1 MNQENPANNKEGGE
15 FPPKIT
21 SLEGFVSELS
31 KLIKNVDQNKYEIFY
46 RGHENKDYQLVP
58 NLLRNNSTK
67 NPNGQAVKDI
77 VNNEHLA
84 FRDIVE
90 KQPSEFAQCNSAIE
104 YLVKMQHFGLK
115 TRLLDITSNALIA
128 LYFACTSSSNS
139 TKDKNKT
146 GQVIVFK
153 LPKHIIK
160 HYDSDTISAVANI
173 AKCKASELQFPLCGF
188 KEDREQFINKLY
200 TNLAQ
205 GSGNKYIILQLL
217 NEIEEAVKNKQN
229 TKSITQNLN
238 DKISQ
243 TLNNKSPELQNK
255 LEDINKQVAAN
266 RKKISTEPLCR
277 EIEEQYRN
285 VTANLR
291 GQIRNIDTSKDSQ
304 VSEEYKEWFNKNLGS
319 LHHQI
324 KYEKSYY
331 DPKIEPHDLG
341 KIWAV
346 NTKLDNPRIVNQ
358 KGAFLLFGLGV
369 SEVEINNRIQLAYT
383 KEFYPEIPDEWIA
396 GRIDIG
402 SGSKEQLIN
411 ELSTV
416 GVHESFVFPELEKV
430 TKEINQRLLST
441 QKKKKKKKKKKT
453 SKSGEAN
460 QQETSSPQDEQTL

>member
-1 MNQENPANNKEGGE
+1 MNQENPENNKEGGKSQK
-15 FPPKIT
+15 KIT
-21 SLEGFVSELS
+21 SLEGFFSELS
-31 KLIKNVDQNKYEIFY
+31 KLIKNVDQTKYEIFY
-46 RGHENKDYQLVP
+46 RGHENTDYQLVP
-58 NLLRNNSTK
+58 NLLRDNSTK

-77 VNNEHLA
+77 VNNEHEA

-139 TKDKNKT
+139 TKDKNKP
-146 GQVIVFK
+146 GQVIIFK

-173 AKCKASELQFPLCGF
+173 AKCEASELQFPLCGF
-188 KEDREQFINKLY
+188 EKDREQFIKNLY
-200 TNLAQ
+200 TQPAQ

-217 NEIEEAVKNKQN
+217 NEIEEAVKNKQS
-229 TKSITQNLN
+229 TKSIIQNLKA
-238 DKISQ
+238 KISQ
-243 TLNNKSPELQNK
+243 TPNSSQKNLKNELRDLKRAKSK
-255 LEDINKQVAAN
+255 KQKENA
-266 RKKISTEPLCR
+266 TEQLYS
-277 EIEEQYRN
+277 EIGKQYRN
-285 VTANLR
+285 VTLNLR
-291 GQIRNIDTSKDSQ
+291 GQIRNIDTSKESQ
-304 VSEEYKEWFNKNLGS
+304 VSEEYKEWFNEKLTC

-324 KYEKSYY
+324 KDEKSYY
-331 DPKIEPHDLG
+331 DPKIEPYDLG

-369 SEVEINNRIQLAYT
+369 SEVKINDRIQLAYT

-396 GRIDIG
+396 GRIDIE
-402 SGSKEQLIN
+402 SGSKEQILN

-430 TKEINQRLLST
+430 AKEINQRLLST
-441 QKKKKKKKKKKT
+441 QKKKKT

>member
-1 MNQENPANNKEGGE
+1 M
-15 FPPKIT
+15 
-21 SLEGFVSELS
+21 
-31 KLIKNVDQNKYEIFY
+31 
-46 RGHENKDYQLVP
+46 P
-58 NLLRNNSTK
+58 NLLRNNSPK
-67 NPNGQAVKDI
+67 RQKGQAVKEI

-139 TKDKNKT
+139 TKDQNKT

-200 TNLAQ
+200 TQPTQ
-205 GSGNKYIILQLL
+205 GSGTKYIILQLL
-217 NEIEEAVKNKQN
+217 KELEDAINNKQD
-229 TKSITQNLN
+229 TESIIQNLN
-238 DKISQ
+238 EKISP
-243 TLNNKSPELQNK
+243 TLNNKSPKLQEALNELNQAKSNIQK
-255 LEDINKQVAAN
+255 RTATKELYS
-266 RKKISTEPLCR
+266 KIV
-277 EIEEQYRN
+277 EQYN
-285 VTANLR
+285 NTTGNLR
-291 GQIRNIDTSKDSQ
+291 GQIRNIDTSRESQ
-304 VSEEYKEWFNKNLGS
+304 VSKEYKEWFNENLGC

-324 KYEKSYY
+324 KDEKSYY
-331 DPKIEPHDLG
+331 DPKIEPYDLG

-369 SEVEINNRIQLAYT
+369 SEVQINGKFQLAYT
-383 KEFYPEIPDEWIA
+383 KEFYPEIRDEWIA
-396 GRIDIG
+396 GKINIK
-402 SGSKEQLIN
+402 SGSKKQILN
-411 ELSTV
+411 ELLTF
-416 GVHESFVFPELEKV
+416 GIHESFVFPELEKV
-430 TKEINQRLLST
+430 AKEINQRRLST
-441 QKKKKKKKKKKT
+441 QKHKKT
-453 SKSGEAN
+453 DKSGEAN
-460 QQETSSPQDEQTL
+460 QQETSSLQEEQTL

>member
-1 MNQENPANNKEGGE
+1 MNQENSENNKEEGE
-15 FPPKIT
+15 SQKNIT
-21 SLEGFVSELS
+21 SLEGFFSEL
-31 KLIKNVDQNKYEIFY
+31 LELTKNVDQTKYEIFY
-46 RGHENKDYQLVP
+46 RGHENTDYQLVP

-77 VNNEHLA
+77 VNNEHEA

-173 AKCKASELQFPLCGF
+173 AKCEASELQFPLCGF
-188 KEDREQFINKLY
+188 KDDREQFIKGLY
-200 TNLAQ
+200 AQLAQ
-205 GSGNKYIILQLL
+205 GSGYKYIILQLL
-217 NEIEEAVKNKQN
+217 KEIEEAAKNKQN
-229 TKSITQNLN
+229 TKSIIQNLN
-238 DKISQ
+238 KSISQ
-243 TLNNKSPELQNK
+243 TLKNKFPKLQNK
-255 LEDINKQVAAN
+255 LKRIEQISNKEQKGIVIEQLY
-266 RKKISTEPLCR
+266 RKIKD
-277 EIEEQYRN
+277 QHKN
-285 VTANLR
+285 VTTYLR
-291 GQIRNIDTSKDSQ
+291 GQIRDIDTSKESR
-304 VSEEYKEWFNKNLGS
+304 VSKEYKKWFNKSLES

-324 KYEKSYY
+324 KHEKSYY
-331 DPKIEPHDLG
+331 NPKIEPYDLG

-369 SEVEINNRIQLAYT
+369 SEVEINGRIQLAYT
-383 KEFYPEIPDEWIA
+383 KEFYPEIPKEWIA
-396 GRIDIG
+396 GRINIE
-402 SGSKEQLIN
+402 SGSKEQILN

-430 TKEINQRLLST
+430 AKEINQRLLST
-441 QKKKKKKKKKKT
+441 LKHNKT

-460 QQETSSPQDEQTL
+460 QQETSSLQDEQTL

>member
-1 MNQENPANNKEGGE
+1 MNQENSENNKEEGE
-15 FPPKIT
+15 SQKNIT
-21 SLEGFVSELS
+21 SLEGFFSEL
-31 KLIKNVDQNKYEIFY
+31 LELTKNVDQTKYEIFY
-46 RGHENKDYQLVP
+46 RGHENTDYQLVP

-77 VNNEHLA
+77 VNNEHRA
-84 FRDIVE
+84 FRDIIE

-173 AKCKASELQFPLCGF
+173 AKCEASELQFPLCGF
-188 KEDREQFINKLY
+188 KDDREQFIKELY
-200 TNLAQ
+200 TKLAQ
-205 GSGNKYIILQLL
+205 GSGYKYIILQLL
-217 NEIEEAVKNKQN
+217 KEIEEAAKNKQN
-229 TKSITQNLN
+229 TKSIIQNLN
-238 DKISQ
+238 NSISQ
-243 TLNNKSPELQNK
+243 TLKNKFPKLQNK
-255 LEDINKQVAAN
+255 LKRIEQISNKEQKGIAIEQLY
-266 RKKISTEPLCR
+266 RKIKD
-277 EIEEQYRN
+277 QHKN
-285 VTANLR
+285 VTTYLR
-291 GQIRNIDTSKDSQ
+291 GQIRDIDTSKESR
-304 VSEEYKEWFNKNLGS
+304 VSKEYKRWFNKSLES

-324 KYEKSYY
+324 KHEKSYY
-331 DPKIEPHDLG
+331 DPKIEPYDLG

-369 SEVEINNRIQLAYT
+369 SEVEINGRIQLAYT
-383 KEFYPEIPDEWIA
+383 KELYPEIPDEWIA
-396 GRIDIG
+396 GRINIE
-402 SGSKEQLIN
+402 SGSKKQILN

-416 GVHESFVFPELEKV
+416 GIHESFVFPELEKV
-430 TKEINQRLLST
+430 AKEINQRLLST
-441 QKKKKKKKKKKT
+441 QKNKKT

-460 QQETSSPQDEQTL
+460 QQETSSFQDEQTL

>member
-1 MNQENPANNKEGGE
+1 MNQEKSENNKEGDKSQKE
-15 FPPKIT
+15 IT
-21 SLEGFVSELS
+21 SLKRFFSELS
-31 KLIKNVDQNKYEIFY
+31 ELIKNVDQTKYEIFY
-46 RGHENKDYQLVP
+46 RGHENTDYQLVP

-67 NPNGQAVKDI
+67 NQNGQAVKDI

-173 AKCKASELQFPLCGF
+173 AKCEASELQFPLCGF
-188 KEDREQFINKLY
+188 KEDREQFIKKLY
-200 TNLAQ
+200 TQPAQ
-205 GSGNKYIILQLL
+205 GSGNKYIILQLIK
-217 NEIEEAVKNKQN
+217 EIEEAVKNKQN
-229 TKSITQNLN
+229 TKSIIEYLD
-238 DKISQ
+238 DKILLTISNK
-243 TLNNKSPELQNK
+243 TDELREALDELKEAGNNK
-255 LEDINKQVAAN
+255 
-266 RKKISTEPLCR
+266 KKKYATKRLYK
-277 EIEEQYRN
+277 EIVDQYN
-285 VTANLR
+285 NTTTYLR

-304 VSEEYKEWFNKNLGS
+304 VSEEYKKWFNKNLGS

-369 SEVEINNRIQLAYT
+369 SEVEINGRIQLAYT
-383 KEFYPEIPDEWIA
+383 KEFYPEIPKEWIA
-396 GRIDIG
+396 GRINIE
-402 SGSKEQLIN
+402 SGSKKQILN

-416 GVHESFVFPELEKV
+416 GIHESFVFPELEKV
-430 TKEINQRLLST
+430 AKEINQRLLST
-441 QKKKKKKKKKKT
+441 LKHNKT
-453 SKSGEAN
+453 GKSGEAN
-460 QQETSSPQDEQTL
+460 QQETSSLQDEQTL

>member
-1 MNQENPANNKEGGE
+1 MNQENSENNKEEGE
-15 FPPKIT
+15 SQKNIT
-21 SLEGFVSELS
+21 SLEGFFSEL
-31 KLIKNVDQNKYEIFY
+31 LELTKNVDQTKYEIFY
-46 RGHENKDYQLVP
+46 RGHENTDYQLVP

-77 VNNEHLA
+77 VNNEHRA
-84 FRDIVE
+84 FRDIIE

-173 AKCKASELQFPLCGF
+173 AKCEASELQFPLCGF
-188 KEDREQFINKLY
+188 KDDREQFIKELY
-200 TNLAQ
+200 TQLAQ
-205 GSGNKYIILQLL
+205 GSGYKYIILQLL
-217 NEIEEAVKNKQN
+217 KEIEEAAKNKQN
-229 TKSITQNLN
+229 TKSIIQNLN
-238 DKISQ
+238 KSISQ
-243 TLNNKSPELQNK
+243 TLKNKFPKLQNK
-255 LEDINKQVAAN
+255 LKRIEQISNKEQKGIAIEQLY
-266 RKKISTEPLCR
+266 RKIKD
-277 EIEEQYRN
+277 QHKN
-285 VTANLR
+285 VTTYLR
-291 GQIRNIDTSKDSQ
+291 GQIRDIDTSKESQ
-304 VSEEYKEWFNKNLGS
+304 VSKEYKRWFNKSLES

-324 KYEKSYY
+324 KHEKSYY
-331 DPKIEPHDLG
+331 DPKIEPYDLG

-369 SEVEINNRIQLAYT
+369 SEVEINGRIQLAYT
-383 KEFYPEIPDEWIA
+383 KELYPEIPDEWIA
-396 GRIDIG
+396 GRINLE
-402 SGSKEQLIN
+402 SGSKKQILN

-416 GVHESFVFPELEKV
+416 GIHESFVFPELEKV
-430 TKEINQRLLST
+430 AKEINQRLLST
-441 QKKKKKKKKKKT
+441 QKNKKT

-460 QQETSSPQDEQTL
+460 QQETSSFQDEQTL

>member
-1 MNQENPANNKEGGE
+1 MNQENSENNKEEGE
-15 FPPKIT
+15 SQKNIT
-21 SLEGFVSELS
+21 SLEGFFSEL
-31 KLIKNVDQNKYEIFY
+31 LELTKNVDQTKYEIFY
-46 RGHENKDYQLVP
+46 RGHENTDYQLVP

-67 NPNGQAVKDI
+67 NQKGQAVKDI
-77 VNNEHLA
+77 VNNEHRA
-84 FRDIVE
+84 FRDIIE

-173 AKCKASELQFPLCGF
+173 AKCEASELQFPLCGF
-188 KEDREQFINKLY
+188 KDDREQFIKELY
-200 TNLAQ
+200 TQLAQ
-205 GSGNKYIILQLL
+205 GSGYKYIILQLL
-217 NEIEEAVKNKQN
+217 KEIEEAAKNKQN
-229 TKSITQNLN
+229 TKSIIQNLN
-238 DKISQ
+238 NSISQ
-243 TLNNKSPELQNK
+243 TLKNKFPKLQNK
-255 LEDINKQVAAN
+255 LKRIEQISNKEQKGIAIEQLY
-266 RKKISTEPLCR
+266 RKIKD
-277 EIEEQYRN
+277 QHKN
-285 VTANLR
+285 VTTYLR
-291 GQIRNIDTSKDSQ
+291 GQIRDIDTSKESR
-304 VSEEYKEWFNKNLGS
+304 VSKEYKRWFNKSLES

-324 KYEKSYY
+324 KHEKSYY
-331 DPKIEPHDLG
+331 DPKIEPYDLG

-369 SEVEINNRIQLAYT
+369 SEVEINGRIQLAYT
-383 KEFYPEIPDEWIA
+383 KELYPEIPDEWIA
-396 GRIDIG
+396 GRINIE
-402 SGSKEQLIN
+402 SGSKKQILN

-416 GVHESFVFPELEKV
+416 GIHESFVFPELEKV
-430 TKEINQRLLST
+430 AKEINQRLLST
-441 QKKKKKKKKKKT
+441 QKNKKT

-460 QQETSSPQDEQTL
+460 QQETSSFQDEQTL

>member
-31 KLIKNVDQNKYEIFY
+31 KLIENVDPNKYEIFY
-46 RGHENKDYQLVP
+46 RGHENTDYQLVP

-67 NPNGQAVKDI
+67 NPKGQAVKDI

-115 TRLLDITSNALIA
+115 TRLLDITSNALIS

-173 AKCKASELQFPLCGF
+173 AKCEASELQFPLCGF
-188 KEDREQFINKLY
+188 KEDREQFIKKLY
-200 TNLAQ
+200 TQPAQ

-217 NEIEEAVKNKQN
+217 KEIEEAVKNKQN
-229 TKSITQNLN
+229 TESIIEDL
-238 DKISQ
+238 DGKILQ
-243 TLNNKSPELQNK
+243 TINNKTDELREALDELEEADNNK
-255 LEDINKQVAAN
+255 
-266 RKKISTEPLCR
+266 KKKYATKRLYN
-277 EIEEQYRN
+277 EIVGQYN
-285 VTANLR
+285 NTTTYLR
-291 GQIRNIDTSKDSQ
+291 GQIRNIDTSKESQ
-304 VSEEYKEWFNKNLGS
+304 VSEKYKEWFNKNLGS

-324 KYEKSYY
+324 KDEKSYY
-331 DPKIEPHDLG
+331 DPKIEPYDLG

-369 SEVEINNRIQLAYT
+369 SEVEINGKIQLAYT
-383 KEFYPEIPDEWIA
+383 KEFYPEIPKEWIA
-396 GRIDIG
+396 GRINIE
-402 SGSKEQLIN
+402 SGSKKQILN

-416 GVHESFVFPELEKV
+416 GIHESFVFPELEKV
-430 TKEINQRLLST
+430 AKEINQRLLST
-441 QKKKKKKKKKKT
+441 SKHNKT
-453 SKSGEAN
+453 GKSVEVN
-460 QQETSSPQDEQTL
+460 QQETSSLQDEQTL

>member
-1 MNQENPANNKEGGE
+1 MSQVNSENNNKGGE
-15 FPPKIT
+15 SQKKTP
-21 SLEGFVSELS
+21 LEEFVSELL
-31 KLIKNVDQNKYEIFY
+31 KLIKNVDLKKYEIFY
-46 RGHENKDYQLVP
+46 RGHENSDYKLVP
-58 NLLRNNSTK
+58 NLLRKDSTK
-67 NPNGQAVKDI
+67 RQNGQAVKEI
-77 VNNEHLA
+77 VNNEHEA
-84 FRDIVE
+84 FRDIIE

-139 TKDKNKT
+139 TKDKNKP
-146 GQVIVFK
+146 GQVIIFK

-173 AKCKASELQFPLCGF
+173 AKCEASELQFPLCGF
-188 KEDREQFINKLY
+188 EKDREQFIKNLY
-200 TNLAQ
+200 TQPAQ

-229 TKSITQNLN
+229 TKRIIQNLEA
-238 DKISQ
+238 KISPTPNSAPENLRVVLNKLKRAKSNEQ
-243 TLNNKSPELQNK
+243 KKNATEQLYSEIGKQYKNVTLNL
-255 LEDINKQVAAN
+255 
-266 RKKISTEPLCR
+266 R
-277 EIEEQYRN
+277 ER
-285 VTANLR
+285 
-291 GQIRNIDTSKDSQ
+291 IRNIDTSKESQ
-304 VSEEYKEWFNKNLGS
+304 VSEKYKKWFNDNLEY

-324 KYEKSYY
+324 KDEKSYY
-331 DPKIEPHDLG
+331 DPKIEPYDLG

-369 SEVEINNRIQLAYT
+369 SEVEINGRIQLAYT
-383 KEFYPEIPDEWIA
+383 KEFYPEIPKEWIA
-396 GRIDIG
+396 GRINIE

-430 TKEINQRLLST
+430 AKEINQRLLST
-441 QKKKKKKKKKKT
+441 SEKQKDQQ
-453 SKSGEAN
+453 SGEAN
-460 QQETSSPQDEQTL
+460 QQETSSLQEEQTL

>member
-1 MNQENPANNKEGGE
+1 MNQENSENNKEGG
-15 FPPKIT
+15 KSQKNIT
-21 SLEGFVSELS
+21 SLEGFFSELLE
-31 KLIKNVDQNKYEIFY
+31 LIKNVDQNKYEIFY

-139 TKDKNKT
+139 TKDKT

-188 KEDREQFINKLY
+188 KDDREQFIKELY
-200 TNLAQ
+200 TQLAQ
-205 GSGNKYIILQLL
+205 GSGYKYIILQLL
-217 NEIEEAVKNKQN
+217 KEIEEAAKNKQN
-229 TKSITQNLN
+229 TKSIIQNFN
-238 DKISQ
+238 GSISQ
-243 TLNNKSPELQNK
+243 TPNNKFFKLQNK
-255 LEDINKQVAAN
+255 LKCIEQISNKEQKRIAIEQLYDKIND
-266 RKKISTEPLCR
+266 
-277 EIEEQYRN
+277 QYKN
-285 VTANLR
+285 VTTYLR
-291 GQIRNIDTSKDSQ
+291 GQIRDIDTSEESR
-304 VSEEYKEWFNKNLGS
+304 VSKEYKKWFNKNLGS

-324 KYEKSYY
+324 KHEKSYY
-331 DPKIEPHDLG
+331 DPKIEPYDLG

-369 SEVEINNRIQLAYT
+369 SEVEINDKIQLAYT

-396 GRIDIG
+396 GRIDIE
-402 SGSKEQLIN
+402 SGSKKQILN

-430 TKEINQRLLST
+430 AKEINQRLLST
-441 QKKKKKKKKKKT
+441 QKKKKT

>member
-1 MNQENPANNKEGGE
+1 MNQSTSKNNENPNEL
-15 FPPKIT
+15 PKGIT
-21 SLEGFVSELS
+21 SLEEFFS
-31 KLIKNVDQNKYEIFY
+31 KLSTLTQNVDQTEYEIFF
-46 RGHENKDYQLVP
+46 RGHENIAYQLVP

-67 NPNGQAVKDI
+67 NQKGQAVKEI
-77 VNNEHLA
+77 VDNEYLA

-139 TKDKNKT
+139 TKDQNKT
-146 GQVIVFK
+146 GQVIIFK

-173 AKCKASELQFPLCGF
+173 AKCKASEFQFPLCGF
-188 KEDREQFINKLY
+188 KEDREQFINRLY
-200 TNLAQ
+200 TQPTQ
-205 GSGNKYIILQLL
+205 GSGYKYIILQLL
-217 NEIEEAVKNKQN
+217 KELEDAINNNQDTESIVKN
-229 TKSITQNLN
+229 
-238 DKISQ
+238 
-243 TLNNKSPELQNK
+243 LNNKISLTINNKSSKLRDILNELNQAK
-255 LEDINKQVAAN
+255 SKS
-266 RKKISTEPLCR
+266 KKRNATKDLHN
-277 EIEEQYRN
+277 EIVEQYYN
-285 VTANLR
+285 TTTNLR
-291 GQIRNIDTSKDSQ
+291 GQIRDIDTSEESQ
-304 VSEEYKEWFNKNLGS
+304 VSKEYKEWFNDNLGS

-331 DPKIEPHDLG
+331 DPKIEPYDLG

-369 SEVEINNRIQLAYT
+369 SEVEINGRIQLAYT
-383 KEFYPEIPDEWIA
+383 KEFYPEISDEWIA
-396 GRIDIG
+396 GRINIE
-402 SGSKEQLIN
+402 SGSKKQILN

-430 TKEINQRLLST
+430 AKEINQRLLST
-441 QKKKKKKKKKKT
+441 QKKKKT
-453 SKSGEAN
+453 SKSVEAN
-460 QQETSSPQDEQTL
+460 QQEAFSFQDEQNL

>member
-1 MNQENPANNKEGGE
+1 MNQENSENNKEEGE
-15 FPPKIT
+15 SQKNIT
-21 SLEGFVSELS
+21 SLEGFFSEL
-31 KLIKNVDQNKYEIFY
+31 LELTKNVDQTKYEIFY
-46 RGHENKDYQLVP
+46 RGHENTDYQLVP

-77 VNNEHLA
+77 VNNEHRA
-84 FRDIVE
+84 FRDIIE

-173 AKCKASELQFPLCGF
+173 AKCEASELQFPLCGF
-188 KEDREQFINKLY
+188 KDDREQFIKELY
-200 TNLAQ
+200 TQLAQ
-205 GSGNKYIILQLL
+205 GSGYKYIILQLL
-217 NEIEEAVKNKQN
+217 KEIEEAAKNKQN
-229 TKSITQNLN
+229 TKSIIQNLN
-238 DKISQ
+238 KSISQ
-243 TLNNKSPELQNK
+243 TLKNKFPKLQNK
-255 LEDINKQVAAN
+255 LKRIEQISNKEQKGIAIEQLY
-266 RKKISTEPLCR
+266 RKIKD
-277 EIEEQYRN
+277 QHKN
-285 VTANLR
+285 VTTYLR
-291 GQIRNIDTSKDSQ
+291 GQIRDIDTSKESR
-304 VSEEYKEWFNKNLGS
+304 VSKEYKRWFNKSSES

-324 KYEKSYY
+324 KHEKSYY
-331 DPKIEPHDLG
+331 DPKIEPYDLG

-369 SEVEINNRIQLAYT
+369 SEVEINGRIQLAYT
-383 KEFYPEIPDEWIA
+383 KELYPEIPDEWIA
-396 GRIDIG
+396 GRINIE
-402 SGSKEQLIN
+402 SGSKKQILN

-416 GVHESFVFPELEKV
+416 GIHESFVFPELEKV
-430 TKEINQRLLST
+430 AKEINQRLLST
-441 QKKKKKKKKKKT
+441 QKNKKT

-460 QQETSSPQDEQTL
+460 QQETSSFQDEQTL

>member
-1 MNQENPANNKEGGE
+1 MNQENSENNKEEGE
-15 FPPKIT
+15 SQKNIT
-21 SLEGFVSELS
+21 SLEGFFSEL
-31 KLIKNVDQNKYEIFY
+31 LELTKNVDQTKYEIFY
-46 RGHENKDYQLVP
+46 RGHENTDYQLVP

-77 VNNEHLA
+77 VNNEHRA
-84 FRDIVE
+84 FRDIIE

-173 AKCKASELQFPLCGF
+173 AKCEASELQFPLCGF
-188 KEDREQFINKLY
+188 KDDREQFIKELY
-200 TNLAQ
+200 TQLAQ
-205 GSGNKYIILQLL
+205 GSGYKYIILQLL
-217 NEIEEAVKNKQN
+217 KEIEEAAKNKQN
-229 TKSITQNLN
+229 TKSIIQNLN
-238 DKISQ
+238 KSISQ
-243 TLNNKSPELQNK
+243 TLKNKFPKLQNK
-255 LEDINKQVAAN
+255 LKRIEQISNKEQKGIAIEQLY
-266 RKKISTEPLCR
+266 RKIKD
-277 EIEEQYRN
+277 QHKN
-285 VTANLR
+285 VTTYLR
-291 GQIRNIDTSKDSQ
+291 GQIRDIDTSKESR
-304 VSEEYKEWFNKNLGS
+304 VSKEYKRWFNKSLES

-324 KYEKSYY
+324 KHEKSYY
-331 DPKIEPHDLG
+331 DPKIEPYDLG

-369 SEVEINNRIQLAYT
+369 SEVEINGRIQLAYT
-383 KEFYPEIPDEWIA
+383 KELYPEIPDEWIA
-396 GRIDIG
+396 GRINIE
-402 SGSKEQLIN
+402 SGSKKQILN

-416 GVHESFVFPELEKV
+416 GIHESFVFPELEKV
-430 TKEINQRLLST
+430 AKEINQRLLST
-441 QKKKKKKKKKKT
+441 QKNKKT

-460 QQETSSPQDEQTL
+460 QQETSSFQDEQTL

>member
-1 MNQENPANNKEGGE
+1 MNQENSDNNKEGGE
-15 FPPKIT
+15 SQKKIT
-21 SLEGFVSELS
+21 SLKGFVSELS
-31 KLIKNVDQNKYEIFY
+31 KLIENVDLNKYEIFY
-46 RGHENKDYQLVP
+46 RGHENIDYQLVP
-58 NLLRNNSTK
+58 NLLRDNSTK
-67 NPNGQAVKDI
+67 RQNGQAVKDI

-146 GQVIVFK
+146 GQVILFK

-173 AKCKASELQFPLCGF
+173 AKCEASELQFPLCGF
-188 KEDREQFINKLY
+188 KEDREQFIKKLY

-217 NEIEEAVKNKQN
+217 KELEDAIN
-229 TKSITQNLN
+229 TKQDTESIIQNLN
-238 DKISQ
+238 DKIPL
-243 TLNNKSPELQNK
+243 TLNKNSSKLQEALNK
-255 LEDINKQVAAN
+255 LKHEKSKQA
-266 RKKISTEPLCR
+266 KKNAIKELY
-277 EIEEQYRN
+277 EIVKQYN
-285 VTANLR
+285 NTTWNLR
-291 GQIRNIDTSKDSQ
+291 GQIRDIGTSEESQ
-304 VSEEYKEWFNKNLGS
+304 VSEEYKEWFNENLGC

-324 KYEKSYY
+324 KEEKSYY

-369 SEVEINNRIQLAYT
+369 SEVKVDETIQLAYT
-383 KEFYPEIPDEWIA
+383 KEFYPEIPKEWIA
-396 GRIDIG
+396 GRIDIE
-402 SGSKEQLIN
+402 SGSKKQILN
-411 ELSTV
+411 ELLTF
-416 GVHESFVFPELEKV
+416 GIHESFVFPELEKV
-430 TKEINQRLLST
+430 AKEINQRLLST
-441 QKKKKKKKKKKT
+441 QKHKKT
-453 SKSGEAN
+453 GKSGEAN
-460 QQETSSPQDEQTL
+460 QQKTSSLQDEQTL

>member
-1 MNQENPANNKEGGE
+1 MNQENSENNKEEGE
-15 FPPKIT
+15 SQKNIT
-21 SLEGFVSELS
+21 SLEGFFSEL
-31 KLIKNVDQNKYEIFY
+31 LELTKNVDQTKYEIFY
-46 RGHENKDYQLVP
+46 RGHENTDYQLVP

-77 VNNEHLA
+77 VNNEHRA
-84 FRDIVE
+84 FRDIIE

-173 AKCKASELQFPLCGF
+173 AKCEASELQFPLCGF
-188 KEDREQFINKLY
+188 KDDREQFIKELY
-200 TNLAQ
+200 TQLAQ
-205 GSGNKYIILQLL
+205 GSGYKYIILQLL
-217 NEIEEAVKNKQN
+217 KEIEEAAKNKQN
-229 TKSITQNLN
+229 TKSIIQNLN
-238 DKISQ
+238 KSISQ
-243 TLNNKSPELQNK
+243 TLKNKFPKLQNK
-255 LEDINKQVAAN
+255 LKRIEQISNKEQKGIAIEQLY
-266 RKKISTEPLCR
+266 RKIKD
-277 EIEEQYRN
+277 QHKN
-285 VTANLR
+285 VTTYLR
-291 GQIRNIDTSKDSQ
+291 GQIRDIDTSKESR
-304 VSEEYKEWFNKNLGS
+304 VSKEYKRWFNKSLES

-324 KYEKSYY
+324 KHEKSYY
-331 DPKIEPHDLG
+331 DPKIEPYDLG

-369 SEVEINNRIQLAYT
+369 SEVEINGRIQLAYT
-383 KEFYPEIPDEWIA
+383 KELYPEIPDEWIA
-396 GRIDIG
+396 GRINLE
-402 SGSKEQLIN
+402 SGSKKQILN

-416 GVHESFVFPELEKV
+416 GIHESFVFPELEKV
-430 TKEINQRLLST
+430 AKEINQRLLST
-441 QKKKKKKKKKKT
+441 QKNKKT

-460 QQETSSPQDEQTL
+460 QQETSSFQDEQTL

>member
-1 MNQENPANNKEGGE
+1 MNQENSENNKEEGE
-15 FPPKIT
+15 SQKNIT
-21 SLEGFVSELS
+21 SLEGFFSEL
-31 KLIKNVDQNKYEIFY
+31 LELTKNVDQTKYEIFY
-46 RGHENKDYQLVP
+46 RGHENTDYQLVP
-58 NLLRNNSTK
+58 NLLRDNSTK

-173 AKCKASELQFPLCGF
+173 AKCEASELQFPLCGF
-188 KEDREQFINKLY
+188 KDDREQFIKELY
-200 TNLAQ
+200 TQLAQ
-205 GSGNKYIILQLL
+205 GSGYKYIILQLL
-217 NEIEEAVKNKQN
+217 KEIEEAAKNKQN
-229 TKSITQNLN
+229 TKSIIQNLN
-238 DKISQ
+238 KSISQ
-243 TLNNKSPELQNK
+243 TLKNKFPKLQNK
-255 LEDINKQVAAN
+255 LKRIEQISNKEQKGIAIEQLY
-266 RKKISTEPLCR
+266 RKIKD
-277 EIEEQYRN
+277 QHKN
-285 VTANLR
+285 VTTYLR
-291 GQIRNIDTSKDSQ
+291 GQIRDIDTSKESR
-304 VSEEYKEWFNKNLGS
+304 VSKEYKRWFNKSLES

-324 KYEKSYY
+324 KHEKSYY
-331 DPKIEPHDLG
+331 DPKIEPYDLG

-369 SEVEINNRIQLAYT
+369 SEVEINGRIQLAYT
-383 KEFYPEIPDEWIA
+383 KELYPEIPDEWIA
-396 GRIDIG
+396 GRINIE
-402 SGSKEQLIN
+402 SGSKKQILN

-416 GVHESFVFPELEKV
+416 GIHESFVFPELEKV
-430 TKEINQRLLST
+430 AKEINQRLLST
-441 QKKKKKKKKKKT
+441 QKNKKT

-460 QQETSSPQDEQTL
+460 QQETSSFQDEQTL

>member
-1 MNQENPANNKEGGE
+1 MNQENSDNNKEGGE
-15 FPPKIT
+15 SQKKIT
-21 SLEGFVSELS
+21 SLKGFVSELS
-31 KLIKNVDQNKYEIFY
+31 KLIENVDLNKYEIFY
-46 RGHENKDYQLVP
+46 RGHENIDYQLVP
-58 NLLRNNSTK
+58 NLLRDNSTK
-67 NPNGQAVKDI
+67 RQNGQAVKDI

-115 TRLLDITSNALIA
+115 TRLLDIISNALIA

-146 GQVIVFK
+146 GQVILFK

-173 AKCKASELQFPLCGF
+173 AKCEASELQFPLCGF
-188 KEDREQFINKLY
+188 KEDREQFIKKLY

-217 NEIEEAVKNKQN
+217 KELEDAIN
-229 TKSITQNLN
+229 TKQDTESIIQNLN
-238 DKISQ
+238 DKIPL
-243 TLNNKSPELQNK
+243 TLNKNSSKLQEALNK
-255 LEDINKQVAAN
+255 LKHEKSKQA
-266 RKKISTEPLCR
+266 KKTAIKELY
-277 EIEEQYRN
+277 EIVKQYN
-285 VTANLR
+285 NTTWNLR
-291 GQIRNIDTSKDSQ
+291 GQIRDIGTSEESQ
-304 VSEEYKEWFNKNLGS
+304 VSEEYKEWFNENLGC

-324 KYEKSYY
+324 KEEKSYY

-369 SEVEINNRIQLAYT
+369 SEVKVDETIQLAYT
-383 KEFYPEIPDEWIA
+383 KEFYPEIPKEWIA
-396 GRIDIG
+396 GRIDIE
-402 SGSKEQLIN
+402 SGSKKQILN
-411 ELSTV
+411 ELLTF
-416 GVHESFVFPELEKV
+416 GIHESFVFPELEKV
-430 TKEINQRLLST
+430 AKEINQRLLST
-441 QKKKKKKKKKKT
+441 QKHKKT
-453 SKSGEAN
+453 GKSGEAN
-460 QQETSSPQDEQTL
+460 QQKTSSLQDEQTL

>member
-1 MNQENPANNKEGGE
+1 MNQENSENNKEEGE
-15 FPPKIT
+15 SQKNIT
-21 SLEGFVSELS
+21 SLEGFFSEL
-31 KLIKNVDQNKYEIFY
+31 LELTKNVDQTKYEIFY
-46 RGHENKDYQLVP
+46 RGHENTDYQLVP

-77 VNNEHLA
+77 VNNEHRA
-84 FRDIVE
+84 FRDIIE

-173 AKCKASELQFPLCGF
+173 AKCEASELQFPLCGF
-188 KEDREQFINKLY
+188 KDDREQFIKELY
-200 TNLAQ
+200 TQLAQ
-205 GSGNKYIILQLL
+205 GSGYKYIILQLL
-217 NEIEEAVKNKQN
+217 KEIEEAAKNKQN
-229 TKSITQNLN
+229 TKSIIQNLN
-238 DKISQ
+238 NSISQ
-243 TLNNKSPELQNK
+243 TLKNKFPKLQNK
-255 LEDINKQVAAN
+255 LKRIEQISNKEQKGIAIEQLY
-266 RKKISTEPLCR
+266 RKIKD
-277 EIEEQYRN
+277 QHKN
-285 VTANLR
+285 VTTYLR
-291 GQIRNIDTSKDSQ
+291 GQIRDIDTSKESR
-304 VSEEYKEWFNKNLGS
+304 VSKEYKRWFNKSLES

-324 KYEKSYY
+324 KHEKSYY
-331 DPKIEPHDLG
+331 DPKIEPYDLG

-369 SEVEINNRIQLAYT
+369 SEVEINGRIQLAYT
-383 KEFYPEIPDEWIA
+383 KELYPEIPDEWIA
-396 GRIDIG
+396 GRINIE
-402 SGSKEQLIN
+402 SGSKKQILN

-416 GVHESFVFPELEKV
+416 GIHESFVFPELEKV
-430 TKEINQRLLST
+430 AKEINQRLLST
-441 QKKKKKKKKKKT
+441 QKNKKT

-460 QQETSSPQDEQTL
+460 QQETSSFQDEQTL

>member
-1 MNQENPANNKEGGE
+1 MNLKKN
-15 FPPKIT
+15 IT
-21 SLEGFVSELS
+21 SLEGFFSEL
-31 KLIKNVDQNKYEIFY
+31 LELTKNVDQTKYEIFY
-46 RGHENKDYQLVP
+46 RGHENTDYQLVP

-77 VNNEHLA
+77 VNNEHRA
-84 FRDIVE
+84 FRDIIE

-173 AKCKASELQFPLCGF
+173 AKCEASELQFPLCGF
-188 KEDREQFINKLY
+188 KDDREQFIKELY
-200 TNLAQ
+200 TQLAQ
-205 GSGNKYIILQLL
+205 GSGYKYIILQLL
-217 NEIEEAVKNKQN
+217 KEIEEAAKNKQN
-229 TKSITQNLN
+229 TKSIIQNLN
-238 DKISQ
+238 KSISQ
-243 TLNNKSPELQNK
+243 TLKNKFPKLQNK
-255 LEDINKQVAAN
+255 LKRIEQISNKEQKGIAIEQLY
-266 RKKISTEPLCR
+266 RKIKD
-277 EIEEQYRN
+277 QHKN
-285 VTANLR
+285 VTTYLR
-291 GQIRNIDTSKDSQ
+291 GQIRDIDTSKESR
-304 VSEEYKEWFNKNLGS
+304 VSKEYKRWFNKSLES

-324 KYEKSYY
+324 KHEKSYY
-331 DPKIEPHDLG
+331 DPKIEPYDLG

-369 SEVEINNRIQLAYT
+369 SEVEINGRIQLAYT
-383 KEFYPEIPDEWIA
+383 KELYPEIPDEWIA
-396 GRIDIG
+396 GRINLE
-402 SGSKEQLIN
+402 SGSKKQILN

-416 GVHESFVFPELEKV
+416 GIHESFVFPELEKV
-430 TKEINQRLLST
+430 AKEINQRLLST
-441 QKKKKKKKKKKT
+441 QKNKKT

-460 QQETSSPQDEQTL
+460 QQETSSFQDEQTL

>member
-1 MNQENPANNKEGGE
+1 MNQGNSENNKERGKSQK
-15 FPPKIT
+15 KIT
-21 SLEGFVSELS
+21 SLEGFFSELS
-31 KLIKNVDQNKYEIFY
+31 ELIKNVDQTKYEIFY
-46 RGHENKDYQLVP
+46 RGHENIDYQLVP
-58 NLLRNNSTK
+58 NLLRKDSTK
-67 NPNGQAVKDI
+67 RQNGQAVKEI
-77 VNNEHLA
+77 VNKEHEA

-139 TKDKNKT
+139 TKDKNKP
-146 GQVIVFK
+146 GQVIIFK

-173 AKCKASELQFPLCGF
+173 AKCEASELQFPLCGF
-188 KEDREQFINKLY
+188 KKDREQFIKNLY
-200 TNLAQ
+200 TQPAQ

-217 NEIEEAVKNKQN
+217 NEIEEAGKNKQS
-229 TKSITQNLN
+229 TKSIIQKLEAKISPIPNSAPANLRVALNKLKRAKSKDQKKDATEQLYSEIGKQYKNVTQNL
-238 DKISQ
+238 
-243 TLNNKSPELQNK
+243 
-255 LEDINKQVAAN
+255 
-266 RKKISTEPLCR
+266 
-277 EIEEQYRN
+277 
-285 VTANLR
+285 R
-291 GQIRNIDTSKDSQ
+291 GRIRNIDTSKESQ
-304 VSEEYKEWFNKNLGS
+304 VSEKYKEWFNDNLEC

-324 KYEKSYY
+324 KDEKSYY
-331 DPKIEPHDLG
+331 DPKIEPYDLG

-369 SEVEINNRIQLAYT
+369 SEIEINGGKQLAYT
-383 KEFYPEIPDEWIA
+383 KEFYPEIPKEWIA
-396 GRIDIG
+396 GRINIE

-430 TKEINQRLLST
+430 AKEINQRLLST
-441 QKKKKKKKKKKT
+441 QKKKKT

>member
-1 MNQENPANNKEGGE
+1 MNQENSENNKEEGE
-15 FPPKIT
+15 SQKNIT
-21 SLEGFVSELS
+21 SLEGFFSEL
-31 KLIKNVDQNKYEIFY
+31 LELTKNVDQTKYEIFY
-46 RGHENKDYQLVP
+46 RGHENTDYQLVP

-77 VNNEHLA
+77 VNNEHRA

-153 LPKHIIK
+153 LPKHMIK

-173 AKCKASELQFPLCGF
+173 AKCEASELQFPLCGF
-188 KEDREQFINKLY
+188 KDDREQFIKELY
-200 TNLAQ
+200 AQLAQ
-205 GSGNKYIILQLL
+205 GSGYKYIILQLL
-217 NEIEEAVKNKQN
+217 KEIEEAAKNKQN
-229 TKSITQNLN
+229 TKSIIQNLN
-238 DKISQ
+238 KSISQ
-243 TLNNKSPELQNK
+243 TLKNKFPKLQNK
-255 LEDINKQVAAN
+255 LKRIEQISNKEQKGIAIEQLY
-266 RKKISTEPLCR
+266 RKIKD
-277 EIEEQYRN
+277 QYKN
-285 VTANLR
+285 VTTYLR
-291 GQIRNIDTSKDSQ
+291 GQIRDIDTSEESR
-304 VSEEYKEWFNKNLGS
+304 VSKEYKKWFNKNLGS

-324 KYEKSYY
+324 KHEKSYY
-331 DPKIEPHDLG
+331 DPKIEPYDLG

-369 SEVEINNRIQLAYT
+369 SEVEINDKIQLAYT

-396 GRIDIG
+396 GRIDIE
-402 SGSKEQLIN
+402 SGSKKQILN

-430 TKEINQRLLST
+430 AKEINQRLLST
-441 QKKKKKKKKKKT
+441 QKKKKT

>member
-1 MNQENPANNKEGGE
+1 MNQENSDNNKEGGE
-15 FPPKIT
+15 SQKKIT
-21 SLEGFVSELS
+21 SLKGFVSELS
-31 KLIKNVDQNKYEIFY
+31 KLIENVDLNKYEIFY
-46 RGHENKDYQLVP
+46 RGHENIDYQLVP
-58 NLLRNNSTK
+58 NLLRDNSTK
-67 NPNGQAVKDI
+67 RQNGQAVKDI

-146 GQVIVFK
+146 GQVILFK

-173 AKCKASELQFPLCGF
+173 AKCEASELQFPLCGF
-188 KEDREQFINKLY
+188 KEDREQFIKKLY

-217 NEIEEAVKNKQN
+217 KELEDAIN
-229 TKSITQNLN
+229 TKQDTESIIQNLN
-238 DKISQ
+238 DKIPL
-243 TLNNKSPELQNK
+243 TLNKNSSKLQEALNK
-255 LEDINKQVAAN
+255 LKHEKSKQA
-266 RKKISTEPLCR
+266 KKTAIKELY
-277 EIEEQYRN
+277 EIVKQYN
-285 VTANLR
+285 NTTWNLR
-291 GQIRNIDTSKDSQ
+291 GQIRDIGTSEESQ
-304 VSEEYKEWFNKNLGS
+304 VSEEYKEWFNENLGC

-324 KYEKSYY
+324 KEEKSYY

-369 SEVEINNRIQLAYT
+369 SEVKVDETIQLAYT
-383 KEFYPEIPDEWIA
+383 KEFYPEIPKEWIA
-396 GRIDIG
+396 GRIDIE
-402 SGSKEQLIN
+402 SGSKKQILN
-411 ELSTV
+411 ELLTF
-416 GVHESFVFPELEKV
+416 GIHESFVFPELEKV
-430 TKEINQRLLST
+430 AKEINQRLLST
-441 QKKKKKKKKKKT
+441 QKHKKT
-453 SKSGEAN
+453 GKSGEAN
-460 QQETSSPQDEQTL
+460 QQKTSSLQDEQTL

>member
-1 MNQENPANNKEGGE
+1 MNQGNSENNKERGKSQK
-15 FPPKIT
+15 KIT
-21 SLEGFVSELS
+21 SLEGFFSELS
-31 KLIKNVDQNKYEIFY
+31 ELIKNVDQTKYEIFY
-46 RGHENKDYQLVP
+46 RGHENIDYQLVP
-58 NLLRNNSTK
+58 NLLRKDSTK
-67 NPNGQAVKDI
+67 RQNGQAVKEI
-77 VNNEHLA
+77 VNKEHEA

-139 TKDKNKT
+139 TKDKNKP
-146 GQVIVFK
+146 GQVIIFK

-173 AKCKASELQFPLCGF
+173 AKCEASELQFPLCGF
-188 KEDREQFINKLY
+188 KKDREQFIKNLY
-200 TNLAQ
+200 TQPAQ

-217 NEIEEAVKNKQN
+217 NEIEEAGKNKQS
-229 TKSITQNLN
+229 TKSIIQKLEA
-238 DKISQ
+238 KISPIP
-243 TLNNKSPELQNK
+243 NSAPANLQVALNK
-255 LEDINKQVAAN
+255 LKRAKSKDQKKDATEQLYSEIGKQY
-266 RKKISTEPLCR
+266 K
-277 EIEEQYRN
+277 N
-285 VTANLR
+285 VTLNLR
-291 GQIRNIDTSKDSQ
+291 GRIRNIDTSKESQ
-304 VSEEYKEWFNKNLGS
+304 VSEKYKEWFNDNLGC

-324 KYEKSYY
+324 KDEKSYY
-331 DPKIEPHDLG
+331 DPKIEPYDLG

-369 SEVEINNRIQLAYT
+369 SEIEINGGKQLAYT
-383 KEFYPEIPDEWIA
+383 KEFYPEIPKEWIA
-396 GRIDIG
+396 GRINIE

-430 TKEINQRLLST
+430 AKEINQRLLST
-441 QKKKKKKKKKKT
+441 QKKKKT